1 MNIGK
6 YTIDM
11 VGLMSF
17 GIICI
22 PFVIG
27 IICNLLFRKNKN
39 EVLK

>member
-1 MNIGK
+1 MNFFG
-6 YTIDM
+6 YTFNI
-11 VGLMSF
+11 LALQCL

-27 IICNLLFRKNKN
+27 IIYNLLFRKNKN